1 MMQQHPQAALQ
12 ERFEED
18 DLSLSPGILKYGERR
33 IDLSTA
39 RTNQEQT
46 WLGNYL
52 YVQELAGTLQIRINN
67 PEAPLITLREGDII
81 RTEFQRVYLTNTG
94 VAAWGTAVVLIGRGD
109 FDLEPGAA
117 DRHPIAIYSA
127 TGAAAIALSTT
138 EARRFKLV
146 RVTVHFSAAPTT
158 AEDFTL
164 TLNSNAG
171 AAYDTVLFSNDP
183 SVGAVTDLVF
193 TPDSDQVY
201 ESGDELD
208 AAFPN
213 TDAVTYGIQIVVE
226 PA

>member
-33 IDLSTA
+33 IGLSAA

-52 YVQELAGTLQIRINN
+52 YVQELAGTLESTTRKR
-67 PEAPLITLREGDII
+67 LITLREGDII
-81 RTEFQRVYLTNTG
+81 RTEFQRVYLTNAG
-94 VAAWGTAVVLIGRGD
+94 VAATAVVLIGRGD

-146 RVTVHFSAAPTT
+146 RVTVHFSAAPATGRG
-158 AEDFTL
+158 L
-164 TLNSNAG
+164 HPNI
-171 AAYDTVLFSNDP
+171 
-183 SVGAVTDLVF
+183 
-193 TPDSDQVY
+193 
-201 ESGDELD
+201 EL
-208 AAFPN
+208 
-213 TDAVTYGIQIVVE
+213 QRRRCL
-226 PA
+226 